1 MFLSLYYRFRDLIRI
16 LFMKTFT
23 IKIYMKSG
31 NVIVLKY
38 VSECDFKKRGDEY
51 TSLEWKQVTNARMN
65 SIVLSQIEAITQEL

>member
-1 MFLSLYYRFRDLIRI
+1 MFPSLYYRFRDLLRI

-23 IKIYMKSG
+23 VKIYMKSG

-38 VSECDFKKRGDEY
+38 VSEFDYKKKGDEY

-65 SIVLSQIEAITQEL
+65 TIILSQIEAISQEL